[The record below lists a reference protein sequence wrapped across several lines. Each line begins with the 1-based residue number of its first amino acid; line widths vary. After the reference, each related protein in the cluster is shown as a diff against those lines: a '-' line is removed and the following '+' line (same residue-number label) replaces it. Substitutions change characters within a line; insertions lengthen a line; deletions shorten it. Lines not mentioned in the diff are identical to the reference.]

1 VLCLACHHTND
12 ERAKFCDQCGQPL
25 EMRCP
30 TCDSPNR
37 PGARFCSACGQ
48 SLIPRPDPSRS
59 PAGQDA
65 TPGHSPSLDDK
76 LDHLQRY
83 LPAHLADKILA
94 NRGRLAGERKL
105 VTVLFADLVGYTA
118 LSAQVGEEGLFTLMD
133 ELYELL
139 IHEVHRYEGTVNEL
153 TGDGLVAFFG
163 APLAVEQAPQ
173 RAVRAALALQEA
185 VARVSVRV
193 EHERGVR
200 VQLRVG
206 INTGPVIVGTVGN
219 NLRMDY
225 KAVGHTVILAA
236 RMEQTAAPGTI
247 QLTEHTYKLV
257 AGYANC
263 DDLGLVSVKGVA
275 EKVRAYRVTGE
286 RSGQTRIDVARE
298 RGFTR
303 LVGRE
308 RELALL
314 RQCFELAQSGRG
326 QAVSIIG
333 DAGLGKSRLLY
344 ECRQA
349 LAGHD
354 CTWLDG
360 RCYPYGAA
368 LAYGPIV
375 ELLKQQFQID
385 TSDRDEDI
393 RDKIQQGLASLST
406 TLAAAAP
413 YVGHLLGVDTAGGL
427 PAGLTPEAVKH
438 RTFEALRRFVS
449 ESASRRPLV
458 LVIED
463 LHWVDPTTAEFLTFL
478 LEHMAGACV
487 LLLCTYRPE
496 FVCTWSRKSYHRV
509 ITLTPLVPPDGSQ
522 MLTALLGT
530 PHIQDDLVRLVLDK
544 AEGVPFFIEELITS
558 LRETGA
564 IALQDG
570 QWRLTARAPAVPVPD
585 TVEEVLMA
593 RIDRLPEGAKSVLQ
607 IGAVMGREWGEALL
621 REVAGLTEQELT
633 THLTA
638 LTDAELLYARGVPP
652 QTTYLFKHAFTQDAA
667 YRSLLTARR
676 QALHHRVAVTL
687 EALFPDRLEE
697 HYGSL
702 AHHYLEAAQGDE
714 VAKAIA
720 YARRAGDRNM
730 ALPAYAEAARF
741 YHMALEALE
750 RQGPVDEAQ
759 RCPLLLV
766 LGEAQRKA
774 GEHLQA
780 QATLQRAADSA
791 RTLGVTALLAQAALE
806 LESLTQHVGLPAEP
820 IVHLLEEVRQKLG
833 SADSLLA
840 AKILGSLARALRFT
854 GAQQQAVVYAQQ
866 ALAMARRFDDPAV
879 LAANLNHMVHVL
891 EGPEHTPQRL
901 TYVTEI
907 VPLATVGNARELL
920 NDAYW
925 WRVYCLLELGDIS
938 AIDAAIEAHAGIAQE
953 LQQPLYLCLTTQL
966 RAMRALLAG
975 RFEDSER
982 LAQEALTIG
991 QSLQTENVA
1000 GIFGL
1005 QMFTLRREQG
1015 RLRELE
1021 PAVRYFVQQH
1031 TTAAAWRP
1039 GLALIYSELGRTREA
1054 RTEFEYL
1061 ARHDFTDLPR
1071 DALWMAS
1078 MTYLTDVCTFLR
1090 DTARA
1095 AILYQL
1101 LLPYDERTVVIG
1113 NAVACYGAMSRY
1125 LGALATT
1132 MGHWDTAAQ
1141 HFEHALA
1148 MNARTEAWP
1157 WLAHTQHAY
1166 ATMLLARNQ
1175 PGDGDKATALLD
1187 SALVTVRELGMR
1199 ALEERL
1205 TARLG
1210 PNFTPLPPA
1219 APSSLDDLSQREVE
1233 VLRLLAAGKSNRDI
1247 AEALYISLNTVAT
1260 HVRNI
1265 LTKTGTANRTEAA
1278 AYAMRHGLLAK

>member
-1 VLCLACHHTND
+1 MHIRHGRKAVLCLACQHTND
-12 ERAKFCDQCGQPL
+12 ERAKFCDQCGQPF

-30 TCDSPNR
+30 TCDGPNR

-48 SLIPRPDPSRS
+48 SLTPLPDSSQR
-59 PAGQDA
+59 PAGPA
-65 TPGHSPSLDDK
+65 TAPGRLPSLDDK

-118 LSAQVGEEGLFTLMD
+118 LSAQVGEEGLFALMD

-185 VARVSVRV
+185 VARVSARV
-193 EHERGVR
+193 ERARRVR

-257 AGYANC
+257 AGYFNC

-286 RSGQTRIDVARE
+286 RSGQARIDVARE

-314 RQCFELAQSGRG
+314 RQCFELARGGRG

-354 CTWLDG
+354 CAWLDG
-360 RCYPYGAA
+360 RCHPYGAA

-393 RDKIQQGLASLST
+393 RDKIQQGLASLSISLET
-406 TLAAAAP
+406 AAP
-413 YVGHLLGVDTAGGL
+413 YVGHLLGVDTAGSL
-427 PAGLTPEAVKH
+427 PTGLTPEAVKH
-438 RTFEALRRFVS
+438 RTFEALRGFVS

-458 LVIED
+458 LIIED
-463 LHWVDPTTAEFLTFL
+463 LHWADPTTAEFLTFL
-478 LEHMAGACV
+478 LEHVAGARV

-509 ITLTPLVPPDGSQ
+509 ITLTPLAPPDGSQ

-530 PHIQDDLVRLVLDK
+530 PHIQDELVRLVLDK
-544 AEGVPFFIEELITS
+544 AEGVPFFIEEMVTS

-570 QWRLTARAPAVPVPD
+570 QWRLTARGPTVPVPD

-593 RIDRLPEGAKSVLQ
+593 RIDRLPEGAKNVLQ
-607 IGAVMGREWGEALL
+607 IGAVMGREWSEALL
-621 REVAGLTEQELT
+621 REVAGLAEQDLMA
-633 THLTA
+633 HLAA
-638 LTDAELLYARGVPP
+638 LTDAELLYARGLPP
-652 QTTYLFKHAFTQDAA
+652 QTTYMFKHAFTQDAA
-667 YRSLLTARR
+667 YHSLLTARR

-697 HYGSL
+697 YYGPL

-714 VAKAIA
+714 LAKATA

-730 ALPAYAEAARF
+730 ALPAYAEAVHF
-741 YHMALEALE
+741 YQMALEALE
-750 RQGPVDEAQ
+750 CQKSVDEAQ

-780 QATLQRAADSA
+780 QTTLQRAADSA
-791 RTLGVTALLAQAALE
+791 RTFGATELLAQVALE
-806 LESLTQHVGLPAEP
+806 LEEVTVEVGLPAEP
-820 IVHLLEEVRQKLG
+820 VVHLLEEVLQKLG
-833 SADSLLA
+833 AADSLLA
-840 AKILGSLARALRFT
+840 AKILGSLARALRYT
-854 GAQQQAVVYAQQ
+854 GAQQQAVAYAQQ
-866 ALAMARRFDDPAV
+866 AVAMARRFDD
-879 LAANLNHMVHVL
+879 
-891 EGPEHTPQRL
+891 
-901 TYVTEI
+901 
-907 VPLATVGNARELL
+907 
-920 NDAYW
+920 
-925 WRVYCLLELGDIS
+925 S
-938 AIDAAIEAHAGIAQE
+938 
-953 LQQPLYLCLTTQL
+953 
-966 RAMRALLAG
+966 
-975 RFEDSER
+975 
-982 LAQEALTIG
+982 
-991 QSLQTENVA
+991 
-1000 GIFGL
+1000 
-1005 QMFTLRREQG
+1005 
-1015 RLRELE
+1015 
-1021 PAVRYFVQQH
+1021 
-1031 TTAAAWRP
+1031 
-1039 GLALIYSELGRTREA
+1039 
-1054 RTEFEYL
+1054 
-1061 ARHDFTDLPR
+1061 
-1071 DALWMAS
+1071 
-1078 MTYLTDVCTFLR
+1078 
-1090 DTARA
+1090 
-1095 AILYQL
+1095 
-1101 LLPYDERTVVIG
+1101 VV
-1113 NAVACYGAMSRY
+1113 
-1125 LGALATT
+1125 LATT
-1132 MGHWDTAAQ
+1132 LNNMV
-1141 HFEHALA
+1141 FALQGP
-1148 MNARTEAWP
+1148 EP
-1157 WLAHTQHAY
+1157 TQ
-1166 ATMLLARNQ
+1166 
-1175 PGDGDKATALLD
+1175 
-1187 SALVTVRELGMR
+1187 
-1199 ALEERL
+1199 
-1205 TARLG
+1205 
-1210 PNFTPLPPA
+1210 
-1219 APSSLDDLSQREVE
+1219 QR
-1233 VLRLLAAGKSNRDI
+1233 
-1247 AEALYISLNTVAT
+1247 
-1260 HVRNI
+1260 
-1265 LTKTGTANRTEAA
+1265 
-1278 AYAMRHGLLAK
+1278 